1 MRRASLGERYDGAP
15 GAVYLI
21 RPDQHVAARWRAFD
35 AAKIERAIARACAA
49 GRRAPLP
56 LNLNPNIP
64 DPDGFYQELI
74 DSQRDFSQAEA
85 EMMNCRL
92 VLILA
97 NHIGDRE
104 ILREALKVAGG
115 RVEPGESAR
124 R

>member
-1 MRRASLGERYDGAP
+1 
-15 GAVYLI
+15 
-21 RPDQHVAARWRAFD
+21 
-35 AAKIERAIARACAA
+35 
-49 GRRAPLP
+49 LP

-74 DSQRDFSQAEA
+74 DSQRDLSEAEA
-85 EMMNCRL
+85 EMMNCKL

-104 ILREALKVAGG
+104 ILREALKVAGA
-115 RVEPGESAR
+115 RVEAGESAR